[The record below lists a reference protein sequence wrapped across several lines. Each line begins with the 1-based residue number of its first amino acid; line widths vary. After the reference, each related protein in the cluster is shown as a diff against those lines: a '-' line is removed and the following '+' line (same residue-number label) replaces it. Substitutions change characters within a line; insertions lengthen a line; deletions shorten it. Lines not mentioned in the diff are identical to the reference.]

1 MLSLSD
7 AGSTNKFLS
16 ISEAATGNVIIPKIR
31 KEKKKT

>member
-7 AGSTNKFLS
+7 AGSTDKFLS
-16 ISEAATGNVIIPKIR
+16 ISEAATGNAIIPKIW

>member
-7 AGSTNKFLS
+7 ATPIGKFLS
-16 ISEAATGNVIIPKIR
+16 ISEAATGNVIILKIR